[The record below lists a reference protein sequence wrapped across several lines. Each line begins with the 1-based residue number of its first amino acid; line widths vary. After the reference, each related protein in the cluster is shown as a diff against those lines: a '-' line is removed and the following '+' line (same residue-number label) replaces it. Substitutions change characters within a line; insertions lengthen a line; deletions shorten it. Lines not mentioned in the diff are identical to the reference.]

1 MVRRAIAGPSSQI
14 NDFIRFSRHLLFE
27 GRNVYVEYEPTY
39 TITKYPPAFAFLFAP
54 LVPLPMW
61 AAASLWFWGNLALSI
76 GAAVVGA
83 LVIMDD
89 SADGRAPGR
98 TARRERRRRVILPY
112 VLTAPVIISNLETGQ
127 VNIVIVFL
135 LVVVLFLQRQER
147 DLLAGGILGGIIAL
161 KLTPALFVLYFAW
174 KGAWRLLAGTAVGLL
189 VCWGFLP
196 LLAYGPGFYADVMEG
211 WLRTV
216 APFLAEGT
224 IAEGLGGFLH
234 TNQSLSAAVI
244 RYLTETP
251 AGGGREDFTVNV
263 ATVGLDEA
271 RWIVRGLSAAIVA
284 FLAWVC
290 ARGGRREAGVDGR
303 SFAARFPLSYGL
315 ECALVMIAILFLS
328 PISWINHY
336 VYLLFPYGAA
346 VAWLASRPE
355 SAAGWRFVRAAVW
368 VSFGLLLT
376 SVSVFLQALS
386 LPFFGAVVLAVGL
399 TVALRSE
406 AETAG

>member
-1 MVRRAIAGPSSQI
+1 
-14 NDFIRFSRHLLFE
+14 
-27 GRNVYVEYEPTY
+27 
-39 TITKYPPAFAFLFAP
+39 
-54 LVPLPMW
+54 
-61 AAASLWFWGNLALSI
+61 
-76 GAAVVGA
+76 VVGA
-83 LVIMDD
+83 LAFTDD
-89 SADGRAPGR
+89 SAAR
-98 TARRERRRRVILPY
+98 TVRRERRRRVILPY

-127 VNIVIVFL
+127 VNIVMVFL
-135 LVVVLFLQRQER
+135 LVVALFLHRQER

-189 VCWGFLP
+189 LCWGLLP
-196 LLAYGPGFYADVMEG
+196 LLAFGPGFYADVMEG

-224 IAEGLGGFLH
+224 IAEGLGGFRH
-234 TNQSLSAAVI
+234 TNQSLSAAVV

-263 ATVGLDEA
+263 ATVGLDAA

-284 FLAWVC
+284 FLAWIC
-290 ARGGRREAGVDGR
+290 ARGGR
-303 SFAARFPLSYGL
+303 SFAARFPLRYGL

-346 VAWLASRPE
+346 VAWLVSRPE

-368 VSFGLLLT
+368 VSFALLLT
-376 SVSVFLQALS
+376 SVSVFFQALS
-386 LPFFGAVVLAVGL
+386 LPFLGAVVLAVGL

-406 AETAG
+406 AGTAG